1 MKTVAHG
8 DSYHSNQMVHGTI
21 NLSVEATIIV
31 CSKSGVGK
39 TKPKNNRKNTK
50 TPKPRGKQ

>member
-8 DSYHSNQMVHGTI
+8 ASYHSNQMVHGTI

-31 CSKSGVGK
+31 CFKSGVGK
-39 TKPKNNRKNTK
+39 TKQKNTQ
-50 TPKPRGKQ
+50 TERETVREFMF